1 MTQRSKQ
8 KLEDF
13 IKMGKIL
20 PASELAKAKE
30 EEAQRA
36 AQFAAAVE
44 SEQSLQKTHRT
55 PEKKPRDIAPQV
67 TREAIKDY

>member
-1 MTQRSKQ
+1 MTERSKQ

-30 EEAQRA
+30 EKAQRA
-36 AQFAAAVE
+36 ALFAAAVE
-44 SEQSLQKTHRT
+44 SEQSHQKTHRA
-55 PEKKPRDIAPQV
+55 PEKNPMNSPKPF
-67 TREAIKDY
+67 TREIFKG

>member
-8 KLEDF
+8 KLENF

-36 AQFAAAVE
+36 ALFAAAVE

-55 PEKKPRDIAPQV
+55 PEKKPREIALQI
-67 TREAIKDY
+67 TRDVIQD

>member
-1 MTQRSKQ
+1 MTERSKQ

-30 EEAQRA
+30 EEAARA
-36 AQFAAAVE
+36 VQFAAAVE
-44 SEQSLQKTHRT
+44 QEQSLQKTHRA
-55 PEKKPRDIAPQV
+55 PVRKPREITSQI
-67 TREAIKDY
+67 TREIFKD

>member
-20 PASELAKAKE
+20 PASDLAKAKE
-30 EEAQRA
+30 AEVLRA

-44 SEQSLQKTHRT
+44 SEQSLQMTHRA
-55 PEKKPRDIAPQV
+55 PEKKPKKIEPPI
-67 TREAIKDY
+67 TRELFKG